1 MITNGTLVS
10 LAPPAP
16 PGPDGATSFG
26 TAVTVDAR
34 CQLSDVTGKQRYAIG
49 EAIQDA
55 TAVLYVLKALLGPIV
70 PLQGGQVVCGT
81 DGGAPSKTYRIEY
94 VIDRQGGIAH
104 WEVFLKN

>member
-1 MITNGTLVS
+1 MITNGQLST

-26 TAVTVDAR
+26 TPVTVNAR
-34 CQLSDVTGKQRYAIG
+34 CQLSNVTGTQRYAVG

-55 TAVLYVLKALLGPIV
+55 KGVCYVPKASLGGNV
-70 PLQGGQVVCGT
+70 PQQGGQAVCAT
-81 DGGAPSKTYRIEY
+81 DGGQMQTYRIEY

-104 WEVFLKN
+104 WEVFLKL